1 MAHAYTPGL
10 QVKERAL
17 YRAAR
22 LLPIAGEVLV
32 QPGQFV
38 QAQDV
43 VARALQP
50 GPVTPLNLANL
61 LGTAPADVPRCLLR
75 KPGERIEASELLARS
90 NGIFGMFRTSC
101 TAPSEGTIES
111 VSGITGQLILRSD
124 PVPVEVRA
132 FATGQVVELVPGEGC
147 IVESQA
153 TFIQG
158 IFGIGGEAFGPI
170 RLAVDNPQADLTPEQ
185 LSEAD
190 RGAIVIG
197 GARIHGA
204 TVQRAVELGVSALVA
219 GGIDDQDL
227 RDILGYDLGVAI
239 TGTEQIGITL
249 VITEGFGDIAMADRT
264 FALLQARAGQAAA
277 INGATQIRAGVLRPE
292 LVIPWDDQSASL
304 TATAR
309 IGGGVLE
316 LGSQVR
322 IIRDPYFGAL
332 GEVSDLPS
340 EPQLLGS
347 GSRARVLEVR
357 TRSGE
362 RVIVPRANVELV
374 SE

>member
-75 KPGERIEASELLARS
+75 KPGERIEAGELLARS

-264 FALLQARAGQAAA
+264 FALLRARAGQAAA